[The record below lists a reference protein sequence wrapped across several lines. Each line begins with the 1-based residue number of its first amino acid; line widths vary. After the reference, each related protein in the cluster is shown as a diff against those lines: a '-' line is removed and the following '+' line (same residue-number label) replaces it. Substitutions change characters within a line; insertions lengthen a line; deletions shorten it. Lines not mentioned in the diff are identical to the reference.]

1 MTVEIIAKV
10 ILTIFGS
17 LGFWELIKYI
27 ISSRRTKKTAE
38 AEALLSMLHYLLYPA
53 LERIYFRGCVGY
65 DEFDMIAAL
74 YNSYRRLGGN
84 GTTERRFQQV
94 DNLPR
99 VKDDEIEKGEK

>member
-1 MTVEIIAKV
+1 MTVEMIFKV
-10 ILTIFGS
+10 TLTIFGS

-27 ISSRRTKKTAE
+27 ISSRRTKRTAE

-53 LERIYFRGCVGY
+53 LEKIYFRGVVGY
-65 DEFDMIAAL
+65 DEFDMVASL

-94 DNLPR
+94 DALPR
-99 VKDDEIEKGEK
+99 VKDEEIEKGEK